1 MVPAV
6 IPPPEVR
13 PAVFPNAAFGPSG
26 VLAPELRAPLRRI
39 ASWRNAWTVAFLWAL
54 TLSAILGSIASQR
67 WWVVLMAFI
76 AMGPIHVRF
85 AILMHEAAHRLLFSS
100 KALNDQVGTWLLAA
114 PALVPLSVYRRG
126 HMAHH
131 REEFGP
137 NEPDLAFYS
146 GYPARPRD
154 LARRLTRDA
163 LGISGYKNLRSLVTA
178 AYRPSSRAIAL
189 PILGVQLL
197 LFTGLWLA
205 SGAWWAYPLLWLA
218 PWATQWRVLN
228 RLRAIAEHGGMGP
241 SADRRATTHHVEQHW
256 FARLWFVPYCTGWHL
271 AHHVD
276 MGIPWR
282 NLPRFNDL
290 LVEAGYVTPGITFS
304 GYPALWRELATRR

>member
-1 MVPAV
+1 MPAV

-13 PAVFPNAAFGPSG
+13 PSVFPAGGFLPNG
-26 VLAPELRAPLRRI
+26 VLEPTQRAQLRHI
-39 ASWRNAWTVAFLWAL
+39 ASWRNAWTLIFLWAI
-54 TLSAILGSIASQR
+54 TLGLVLGSIASHR
-67 WWVVLMAFI
+67 WWLVVLAFV

-85 AILMHEAAHRLLFSS
+85 AILMHEAAHRLLFAR
-100 KALNDQVGTWLLAA
+100 KPINDWVGTWLIAS

-137 NEPDLAFYS
+137 NEPDIAFYS

-163 LGISGYKNLRSLVTA
+163 VGISGYKNLRSLILA
-178 AYRPSSRAIAL
+178 AYRPASRSVAL
-189 PILGVQLL
+189 PIVGVQLA
-197 LFTGLWLA
+197 LFAGLWVA

-218 PWATQWRVLN
+218 PWMTQWRVLN
-228 RLRAIAEHGGMGP
+228 RLRAIAEHGGMGA
-241 SADRRATTHHVEQHW
+241 SEDRRATTHHVTQHW

-282 NLPRFNDL
+282 NLPRFNQM
-290 LVEAGYVTPGITFS
+290 LVDVGYVTPGITFKS
-304 GYPALWRELATRR
+304 YPALWRELTSKR